1 MKTRNKYLPS
11 FCVVAMSHY
20 ILPGTLERTNILE
33 KVSRFLPSERADKHF
48 RPLHPGSSFLV
59 KLGAYAHSWLLLY
72 AGKMKEPEGQVNT
85 NS

>member
-1 MKTRNKYLPS
+1 MA
-11 FCVVAMSHY
+11 AMSHY
-20 ILPGTLERTNILE
+20 ILPGTLEWTNILG

-59 KLGAYAHSWLLLY
+59 KLGAYAHSWLLLC